1 MTWKRL
7 RGPLQGGERMKK
19 LIVTLVAGIFL
30 MGMTT
35 TAFATQMLYTAS
47 GGPITYTLNYT
58 VQNDTLPSAIQWLSV
73 YFGQTT
79 DGLNFTQT
87 QMFSNFVPNASN
99 TKYSPPEWLSYS
111 FEPTAV
117 DNPGIFNSDAAGS
130 GIAPLGSL
138 GGFTVKFDKQ
148 SDATYNH
155 LYFLVGNYDQAGGY
169 NTLDSGYTQYSQ
181 PSGVPEPSTLLLLGA
196 GLAGLAFIRRK
207 RG

>member
-1 MTWKRL
+1 
-7 RGPLQGGERMKK
+7 MKK

-35 TAFATQMLYTAS
+35 TAFATQMLYSAS
-47 GGPITYTLNYT
+47 GGPTTFTLNYT
-58 VQNDTLPSAIQWLSV
+58 VQNDTLPNAIQWLSV
-73 YFGQTT
+73 YFGQTS

-87 QMFSNFVPNASN
+87 QMFSNFVPDASN
-99 TKYSPPEWLSYS
+99 SIYGPPGWLSYS

-138 GGFTVKFDKQ
+138 GGFKVTFDMQ
-148 SDATYNH
+148 QGATYNR
-155 LYFLVGNYDQAGGY
+155 LYFVVGNYDQAGGY
-169 NTLDSGYTQYSQ
+169 NPLDSGYTQYSQ

-196 GLAGLAFIRRK
+196 GLAGLAYFRRK